1 MNRMVALAKG
11 KREAEHRL
19 AHAQALALARAG
31 RLGAA
36 RAQSNRAW
44 LSPFKKGMT
53 KSQRARIFRMM
64 MRKIIQ
70 FKLAVYCRV
79 IVEFPLLGR
88 GVNWRSEE
96 SIWSTHPTW
105 CLGYAAPEYGFLRMP
120 RSCSFLHERGIPFSA
135 INQKFPP

>member
-53 KSQRARIFRMM
+53 KSQRTRIFRMM

-70 FKLAVYCRV
+70 FKLAEYCGV
-79 IVEFPLLGR
+79 IGRIPALGKR
-88 GVNWRSEE
+88 GVLEV
-96 SIWSTHPTW
+96 
-105 CLGYAAPEYGFLRMP
+105 
-120 RSCSFLHERGIPFSA
+120 RGIDLEYTPNLVSWVRSPR
-135 INQKFPP
+135 IWFPTDAPLVQFLA